1 MKSFV
6 VIGLGRFG
14 TAVAEELYALGHEVL
29 AIDREE
35 GCAQRVSEIVTHTI
49 IADAKDESVLQSI
62 GVRNFDGVIICMTD
76 IEDSVMIAL
85 MLKDMGAK
93 YIIAKSKSKQHSRML
108 EMIGVDRIVFPEQD
122 MGVRLAQTI
131 SSRRALDFIELSPEY
146 AIVELPLPNVWQDK
160 TLAEIG
166 ERKQFGI
173 NVLAVRRGEKEIQVS
188 PQAEFLLKHGDVLIV
203 VGKNQNI
210 RKLEKLP

>member
-131 SSRRALDFIELSPEY
+131 SSRRALDFIELSPDY

-166 ERKQFGI
+166 VRKQFGI

-188 PQAEFLLKHGDVLIV
+188 PQAEFLLKHKDVLIV

>member
-1 MKSFV
+1 
-6 VIGLGRFG
+6 
-14 TAVAEELYALGHEVL
+14 
-29 AIDREE
+29 
-35 GCAQRVSEIVTHTI
+35 
-49 IADAKDESVLQSI
+49 
-62 GVRNFDGVIICMTD
+62 
-76 IEDSVMIAL
+76 MIAL

-93 YIIAKSKSKQHSRML
+93 YIIAKSQSKQHSRML
-108 EMIGVDRIVFPEQD
+108 ELIGVDRIVFPEQD

-146 AIVELPLPNVWQDK
+146 AIVELPLPSVWQNK

-166 ERKQFGI
+166 ARKQFGI
-173 NVLAVRRGEKEIQVS
+173 NVLAIRRGEKEIHVS
-188 PQAEFLLKHGDVLIV
+188 PQAEFLLKHRDVLII

>member
-93 YIIAKSKSKQHSRML
+93 YIIAKSQSKQHSRML
-108 EMIGVDRIVFPEQD
+108 ELIGVDRIVFPEQD

-146 AIVELPLPNVWQDK
+146 AIVELPLPSVWQNK

-166 ERKQFGI
+166 ARKQFGI
-173 NVLAVRRGEKEIQVS
+173 NVLAVRRGEKEIHVS
-188 PQAEFLLKHGDVLIV
+188 PQAEFLLKHRDVLII

>member
-93 YIIAKSKSKQHSRML
+93 YIIAKSQSKQHSRML
-108 EMIGVDRIVFPEQD
+108 ELIGVDRIVFPEQD

-131 SSRRALDFIELSPEY
+131 SSRRALDFIELSPDY

-166 ERKQFGI
+166 VRKQFGI
-173 NVLAVRRGEKEIQVS
+173 NVLAVRRGEKEILVS
-188 PQAEFLLKHGDVLIV
+188 PQAEFLLKHRDVLIV

>member
-108 EMIGVDRIVFPEQD
+108 ELIGVDRIVFPEQD

-131 SSRRALDFIELSPEY
+131 SSRRALDFIELSPDY

-166 ERKQFGI
+166 GRKQFGI

>member
-166 ERKQFGI
+166 VRKQFGI

>member
-93 YIIAKSKSKQHSRML
+93 YIIAKSQSKQHSRML
-108 EMIGVDRIVFPEQD
+108 ELIGVNRVVFPEQD

-146 AIVELPLPNVWQDK
+146 AIVELPLPSVWQNK

-166 ERKQFGI
+166 ARKQFGI
-173 NVLAVRRGEKEIQVS
+173 NVLAVRRGEKEIHVS
-188 PQAEFLLKHGDVLIV
+188 PEAEFLLKHRDVLIV

>member
-29 AIDREE
+29 AIDREQS
-35 GCAQRVSEIVTHTI
+35 CAQRVSEIVTHTI

-93 YIIAKSKSKQHSRML
+93 YIIAKSQSKQHSRML
-108 EMIGVDRIVFPEQD
+108 ELIGVDRVVFPEQD

-131 SSRRALDFIELSPEY
+131 SSRRALDFIELSPDY
-146 AIVELPLPNVWQDK
+146 AIVELPLPSK
-160 TLAEIG
+160 
-166 ERKQFGI
+166 
-173 NVLAVRRGEKEIQVS
+173 S
-188 PQAEFLLKHGDVLIV
+188 PSVI
-203 VGKNQNI
+203 
-210 RKLEKLP
+210 

>member
-108 EMIGVDRIVFPEQD
+108 ELIGVDRIVFPEQD

-146 AIVELPLPNVWQDK
+146 AIVELPLPNVWQTK

-166 ERKQFGI
+166 VRKQFGI

-188 PQAEFLLKHGDVLIV
+188 PQAEFLLKHKDVLIV

>member
-35 GCAQRVSEIVTHTI
+35 ACAQRVSELVTHTI

-166 ERKQFGI
+166 VRKQFGI

>member
-1 MKSFV
+1 MKSFI

-131 SSRRALDFIELSPEY
+131 SSRRALDFIELSPDY

-166 ERKQFGI
+166 VRKQFGI

-188 PQAEFLLKHGDVLIV
+188 PQAEFLLKHKDVLIV

>member
-93 YIIAKSKSKQHSRML
+93 YIIAKSQSKQHSRML

-146 AIVELPLPNVWQDK
+146 AIVELPLPSVWQNK
-160 TLAEIG
+160 TLTEIG
-166 ERKQFGI
+166 ARKQFGI
-173 NVLAVRRGEKEIQVS
+173 NVLAVRRGEKEIHVS
-188 PQAEFLLKHGDVLIV
+188 PQAEFLLKHRDVLIV

>member
-122 MGVRLAQTI
+122 MGVRLTQTI
-131 SSRRALDFIELSPEY
+131 SSRRALDFIELSPDY

-166 ERKQFGI
+166 VRKQFGI

>member
-108 EMIGVDRIVFPEQD
+108 ELIGVDRIVFPEQD

-166 ERKQFGI
+166 VRKQFGI

-203 VGKNQNI
+203 VGKNQSI

>member
-29 AIDREE
+29 AIDRKE

-93 YIIAKSKSKQHSRML
+93 YIIAKSQSKQHSRML
-108 EMIGVDRIVFPEQD
+108 ELIGVDRVVFPEQD

-146 AIVELPLPNVWQDK
+146 AIVELPLPSVWQNK

-166 ERKQFGI
+166 ARKQFGI
-173 NVLAVRRGEKEIQVS
+173 NVLAVRRGEKEIHVS
-188 PQAEFLLKHGDVLIV
+188 PQAEFLLKHRDVLIV

>member
-108 EMIGVDRIVFPEQD
+108 ELIGVDRIVFPEQD

-131 SSRRALDFIELSPEY
+131 SSRRALDFIELSPDY

-166 ERKQFGI
+166 VRKQFGI

-188 PQAEFLLKHGDVLIV
+188 PQAEFLLKHKDVLIV

-210 RKLEKLP
+210 RKLEKLS

>member
-108 EMIGVDRIVFPEQD
+108 ELIGVDRIVFPEQD

-131 SSRRALDFIELSPEY
+131 SSRRALDFIELSPDY
-146 AIVELPLPNVWQDK
+146 AIVELPLPNVWQNK

-166 ERKQFGI
+166 VRKQFGI

-188 PQAEFLLKHGDVLIV
+188 PQAEFLLKHKDVLIV

>member
-166 ERKQFGI
+166 VRKQFGI

-203 VGKNQNI
+203 MGKNQNI

>member
-93 YIIAKSKSKQHSRML
+93 YIIAKSQSKQHSRML
-108 EMIGVDRIVFPEQD
+108 ELIGVDRVVFPEQD

-131 SSRRALDFIELSPEY
+131 SSRRALDFIELSPES
-146 AIVELPLPNVWQDK
+146 AIVELPLPSVWQNK

-166 ERKQFGI
+166 ARKQFGI
-173 NVLAVRRGEKEIQVS
+173 NVLAVRRGEKEIHVS
-188 PQAEFLLKHGDVLIV
+188 PQAEFLLKHRDVLIV

>member
-108 EMIGVDRIVFPEQD
+108 ELIGVDRIVFPEQD

-146 AIVELPLPNVWQDK
+146 AIVELPLPNAWQDK

-166 ERKQFGI
+166 VRKQFGI

-188 PQAEFLLKHGDVLIV
+188 PQAEFLLKHKDVLIV

>member
-35 GCAQRVSEIVTHTI
+35 GCAQRISEIVTHTI

-93 YIIAKSKSKQHSRML
+93 YIIAKSQSKQHSRML
-108 EMIGVDRIVFPEQD
+108 ELIGVDRIVFPEQD

-146 AIVELPLPNVWQDK
+146 AIVELPLPSVWQNK

-166 ERKQFGI
+166 ARKQFGI
-173 NVLAVRRGEKEIQVS
+173 NVLAIRRGEKEIHVS
-188 PQAEFLLKHGDVLIV
+188 PQAEFLLKHRDVLII

>member
-108 EMIGVDRIVFPEQD
+108 EMIGVDRIVFPEQE

-131 SSRRALDFIELSPEY
+131 SSRRALDFIELSPDY

-166 ERKQFGI
+166 VRKQFGI

>member
-108 EMIGVDRIVFPEQD
+108 ELIGVDR
-122 MGVRLAQTI
+122 MRLAQTI
-131 SSRRALDFIELSPEY
+131 SSRRALDFIELSPDY

-166 ERKQFGI
+166 VRKQFGI

-188 PQAEFLLKHGDVLIV
+188 PQAEFLLKHKDVLIV

>member
-166 ERKQFGI
+166 VRKQFGI

-188 PQAEFLLKHGDVLIV
+188 PQAEFLLKHKDVLIV

>member
-1 MKSFV
+1 MKSFI

-166 ERKQFGI
+166 VRKQFGI

>member
-93 YIIAKSKSKQHSRML
+93 YIIAKSQSKQHSRML
-108 EMIGVDRIVFPEQD
+108 ELIGVDRIVFPEQD

-146 AIVELPLPNVWQDK
+146 AIVELPLPSVWQNK

-166 ERKQFGI
+166 ARKQFGI
-173 NVLAVRRGEKEIQVS
+173 NVLAVRRGEKEIHVS
-188 PQAEFLLKHGDVLIV
+188 PQAEFLLKHRDVLIV

>member
-93 YIIAKSKSKQHSRML
+93 YIIAKSQSKQHSRML
-108 EMIGVDRIVFPEQD
+108 ELIGVNRVVFPEQD

-146 AIVELPLPNVWQDK
+146 AIVELPLPSVWQNK

-166 ERKQFGI
+166 ARKQFGI
-173 NVLAVRRGEKEIQVS
+173 NVLAVRRGEKEIHVS
-188 PQAEFLLKHGDVLIV
+188 PQAEFLLKHRDVLIV

>member
-160 TLAEIG
+160 TLADIG
-166 ERKQFGI
+166 VRKQFGI

>member
-122 MGVRLAQTI
+122 MGVRLAQTT

-166 ERKQFGI
+166 VRKQFGI

>member
-1 MKSFV
+1 MKSFI

-108 EMIGVDRIVFPEQD
+108 ELIGVDRIVFPEQD

-131 SSRRALDFIELSPEY
+131 SSRRALDFIELSPDY

-166 ERKQFGI
+166 VRKQFGI

-188 PQAEFLLKHGDVLIV
+188 PQAEFLLKHKDVLIV

>member
-62 GVRNFDGVIICMTD
+62 GVRNFDGVIICMMD

-108 EMIGVDRIVFPEQD
+108 ELIGVDRIVFPEQD

-131 SSRRALDFIELSPEY
+131 SSRRALDFIELSPDY

-166 ERKQFGI
+166 VRKQFGI

-188 PQAEFLLKHGDVLIV
+188 PQAEFLLKHKDVLIV

>member
-131 SSRRALDFIELSPEY
+131 SSRRALDFIELSPDY

-166 ERKQFGI
+166 VRKQFGI
-173 NVLAVRRGEKEIQVS
+173 NVLAVRRGEKEIHVS
-188 PQAEFLLKHGDVLIV
+188 PQAEFLLKHRDVLIV